1 MHIAVS
7 IMAFVNSANAR
18 IQPKPKTQY
27 IEAHSQV
34 KPHTFDT
41 EKAWYPEN
49 AFCAKQNNLLW

>member
-18 IQPKPKTQY
+18 IQPKLKTQN

-41 EKAWYPEN
+41 EKA
-49 AFCAKQNNLLW
+49 